1 MFFDTYWSAVWWS
14 EGGMWWF
21 GQLGPTTITYV
32 GDKFVYPTIEGDMT
46 GDGIVDVSDV
56 NAIINI
62 ILHKN

>member
-1 MFFDTYWSAVWWS
+1 
-14 EGGMWWF
+14 MWWF